1 VRDVKFHGGGYK
13 LWASAG
19 DEGAVQVFWADVG
32 AGEVDSNPVIVPL
45 KVLRGHRVTNH
56 IGESPF
62 FRFGEAGLII
72 VQVCQRLGGIQGC
85 RGLFPPG
92 RMARRFFGLNVVAPV
107 EGEIRYLNN

>member
-56 IGESPF
+56 IGEPPF
-62 FRFGEAGLII
+62 NRFRGAGLTI
-72 VQVCQRLGGIQGC
+72 V
-85 RGLFPPG
+85 
-92 RMARRFFGLNVVAPV
+92 
-107 EGEIRYLNN
+107 